1 MPLNYNHLI
10 QAALYQNIDDTVLR
24 HFLHQEGFHLEKRKF
39 KLFVF
44 SRLLGKCYVEK
55 EKKTFVFQPPI
66 ELWVASPLKRFVQ
79 ELSSG
84 ILKKG
89 ILKIGKENLEVIQTD
104 FVEPVLRTSRITVEM
119 LSPLVVYSTI
129 TKNSRSYT
137 YYYSPFEDR
146 FSDLVKNN
154 LRKKYEIVYGQ
165 PDDDLEFDIAP
176 ERVEPSDFKVVMFK
190 DTVIKGW
197 LGRFNLCGSP
207 FLLELALN
215 CGLGSKNSEGF
226 GFCRMEE
233 RDVS

>member
-1 MPLNYNHLI
+1 
-10 QAALYQNIDDTVLR
+10 LR
-24 HFLHQEGFHLEKRKF
+24 NFLHQEGFHLEKRKF

-55 EKKTFVFQPPI
+55 EKKKFAFQPPI

-89 ILKIGKENLEVIQTD
+89 IFKIGEEKLEVLQIEL
-104 FVEPVLRTSRITVEM
+104 VEPVLRTSGIIVEM
-119 LSPLVVYSTI
+119 LSPLVVYSTL
-129 TKNSRSYT
+129 TRDSRSYT

-146 FSDLVKNN
+146 FSELVKNN

-165 PDDDLEFDIAP
+165 PDNDLEFSISP
-176 ERVEPSDFKVVMFK
+176 ERVEPNDFKVVMFK

-197 LGRFNLCGSP
+197 LGHFNLRGSP

>member
-1 MPLNYNHLI
+1 M
-10 QAALYQNIDDTVLR
+10 D
-24 HFLHQEGFHLEKRKF
+24 
-39 KLFVF
+39 
-44 SRLLGKCYVEK
+44 K
-55 EKKTFVFQPPI
+55 EKKNFVFKPPI

-89 ILKIGKENLEVIQTD
+89 FLKIGKEKLEVTQTE
-104 FVEPVLRTSRITVEM
+104 FVEPVLRTSGIIAEM

-129 TKNSRSYT
+129 TWDSRSYT

-146 FSDLVKNN
+146 FPELVKNN

-165 PDDDLEFDIAP
+165 PQDDLEFNISP
-176 ERVEPSDFKVVMFK
+176 EKVEPNDFKVVMFK

-197 LGRFNLCGSP
+197 LGRFHLCGSP
-207 FLLELALN
+207 LLLELALN

-233 RDVS
+233 